1 MVAARSGDCIHMSK
15 ANRLRVSRR
24 LSALA
29 KDLRQNS
36 QAGKDASVAAPQ
48 TRPVRPPKFT
58 FTPSHFFTPHSNNNL
73 VVFLQ
78 QSPAHPSPHRSQFG
92 KLDTLGRCDPPKLH
106 FASDPVESDGANDG
120 SRRCVKLLS
129 PNCTVDL
136 HTQSHFLRS

>member
-48 TRPVRPPKFT
+48 TRPRST
-58 FTPSHFFTPHSNNNL
+58 SEIHIHSFSL
-73 VVFLQ
+73 
-78 QSPAHPSPHRSQFG
+78 
-92 KLDTLGRCDPPKLH
+92 
-106 FASDPVESDGANDG
+106 
-120 SRRCVKLLS
+120 
-129 PNCTVDL
+129 L
-136 HTQSHFLRS
+136 HTTLQ